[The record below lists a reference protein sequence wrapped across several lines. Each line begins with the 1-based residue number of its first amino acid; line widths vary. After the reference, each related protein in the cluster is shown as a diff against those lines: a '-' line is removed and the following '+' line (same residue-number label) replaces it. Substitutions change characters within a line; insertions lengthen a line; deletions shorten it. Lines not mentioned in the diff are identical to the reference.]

1 TATSGAPAAN
11 AAIMGVISTDGNP
24 ISPICTTAGDAS
36 FTGAYLNKN
45 SSYALVSSGFPFTT
59 TPTLPESGEG
69 YMLFCYHSE
78 SANPMH
84 DGTAFYIGETI
95 EDLAG
100 GNVNNLQWKGYKL
113 TSFYIGGPGSTTIPT
128 WAGLEIEAVALFVD
142 EWFSPSALE
151 LYEFPEASFAGRTV
165 YYKSGYWGTG
175 GDTSLVVT
183 LADGTVT
190 TLREGDT
197 IVIDDKSSGGIY
209 FGPLPDYANKIRVSR
224 DVVFSSC
231 VDDAAI
237 LDGATIEIDDGKT
250 VTFKAQYHN
259 IALGKAAITGE
270 GSIAFDANGFSI
282 SLDPEATVNDVAV
295 RPELDLS
302 IATPYDATKEKVFI
316 KAIPGLWYSV
326 IYGDALVGGGIGGA
340 TGETEPVQATGA
352 TLTLDAPKDGASRFY
367 RIKVVP
373 VKPN

>member
-1 TATSGAPAAN
+1 
-11 AAIMGVISTDGNP
+11 
-24 ISPICTTAGDAS
+24 
-36 FTGAYLNKN
+36 
-45 SSYALVSSGFPFTT
+45 
-59 TPTLPESGEG
+59 
-69 YMLFCYHSE
+69 MLFAYESE
-78 SANPMH
+78 ASTLYN
-84 DGTAFYIGETI
+84 GTAFYTGSSIDTMTGGN
-95 EDLAG
+95 AG
-100 GNVNNLQWKGYKL
+100 GLQWKGRTLKQL
-113 TSFYIGGPGSTTIPT
+113 SIGGLLNLSADGVDYSLYSGKFNPWT
-128 WAGLEIEAVALFVD
+128 GLEIEAVALFVD
-142 EWFSPSALE
+142 EWFSPSSVE
-151 LYEFPEASFAGRTV
+151 FYEFPAASFASRTV

-224 DVVFSSC
+224 DVVFSSG

-302 IATPYDATKEKVFI
+302 IATPYDATKGKVSYE
-316 KAIPGLWYSV
+316 GTTTSV
-326 IYGDALVGGGIGGA
+326 GPMEVY
-340 TGETEPVQATGA
+340 
-352 TLTLDAPKDGASRFY
+352 LTRRA
-367 RIKVVP
+367 V
-373 VKPN
+373 

>member
-1 TATSGAPAAN
+1 
-11 AAIMGVISTDGNP
+11 M
-24 ISPICTTAGDAS
+24 
-36 FTGAYLNKN
+36 
-45 SSYALVSSGFPFTT
+45 
-59 TPTLPESGEG
+59 
-69 YMLFCYHSE
+69 
-78 SANPMH
+78 
-84 DGTAFYIGETI
+84 
-95 EDLAG
+95 
-100 GNVNNLQWKGYKL
+100 
-113 TSFYIGGPGSTTIPT
+113 
-128 WAGLEIEAVALFVD
+128 
-142 EWFSPSALE
+142 
-151 LYEFPEASFAGRTV
+151 
-165 YYKSGYWGTG
+165 
-175 GDTSLVVT
+175 
-183 LADGTVT
+183 
-190 TLREGDT
+190 
-197 IVIDDKSSGGIY
+197 
-209 FGPLPDYANKIRVSR
+209 
-224 DVVFSSC
+224 
-231 VDDAAI
+231 
-237 LDGATIEIDDGKT
+237 
-250 VTFKAQYHN
+250 TFKAQYHN